1 MHYVIYQEWVGNGR
15 HWKPTILAVEWFLFL
30 TNICCYHTWCMTN
43 YCCKHLVFT
52 CKICLLDFGIYEVWL
67 SIAFSF
73 KILFSDRNHAIYII
87 CLQWWSFSMKYNI
100 TLLMFFQ
107 ISILFATPR
116 ARTVKALTNCD
127 LIALSKNDLDDIFKK
142 FPKFCKFMTRVAKVC
157 VRLTTA
163 TYLFFKC
170 LSHSDE
176 YHIKVLR

>member
-1 MHYVIYQEWVGNGR
+1 
-15 HWKPTILAVEWFLFL
+15 
-30 TNICCYHTWCMTN
+30 
-43 YCCKHLVFT
+43 
-52 CKICLLDFGIYEVWL
+52 
-67 SIAFSF
+67 
-73 KILFSDRNHAIYII
+73 
-87 CLQWWSFSMKYNI
+87 MKYNI

-163 TYLFFKC
+163 THLFFNTFAAGLIQAVRKKQLFRTWLC
-170 LSHSDE
+170 G
-176 YHIKVLR
+176 